1 MKKSKRFLSYLKSQ
15 KSLVV
20 IIFIFALLFV
30 LSSLS
35 LPLLIGKGIDALLEN
50 SLDKFILIIALASSF
65 TLIGVLSGYAFEYL
79 VGKITQNVIY
89 KLRLDVYE
97 KINAISVGEFYKNTK
112 GNLLQMEVN
121 DIENVANGMFSIFK
135 SLLEGIFTIIATI
148 VLMLIVNWILAVL
161 VIFLSP
167 LCVFMSRFV
176 AKFSHKYFK
185 KSVELQSKVNTYSS
199 ELIDNLDLIKSFNYE
214 DSEYKKYDKY
224 SKELQKHGKIALFS
238 ASWVNPSTR
247 LVNNTIYAII
257 GVIGIILIIYSNNN
271 ANWIINVGA
280 LMSVGKLSSFLIYIN
295 QYTKPF
301 NEISAVLS
309 EFETA
314 NTSFERINNFLNKD
328 NDVDEGKIE
337 IESID
342 KIEFKNVYFSYDKKT
357 PLIENL
363 NVTISKGQKI
373 AIVGPTG
380 AGKTT
385 LINLIMRF
393 YDIDK
398 GEILINDI
406 NIKDISKASLR
417 KAIGMVLQETWI
429 FNGTVMDNVRYSNSN
444 ASDEDVKKACVFAHS
459 DAFIN
464 TLPKGYQTVVGSK
477 EGLSEGEKQMI
488 AISRVA
494 MLEPSLVILDEATSN
509 IDTRSE
515 KYINDDFDKLMNDKT
530 SIVIAH
536 RLSTITKADNILVIN
551 KGNIVEI
558 GTHEELLKKQGL
570 YYSMYNS

>member
-97 KINAISVGEFYKNTK
+97 KINAISVDEFYKNTK

-176 AKFSHKYFK
+176 ARFSHKYFK

-214 DSEYKKYDKY
+214 DSEYKKYDKC

-328 NDVDEGKIE
+328 NDVDEGNIE
-337 IESID
+337 IDSID

-477 EGLSEGEKQMI
+477 EGLSEGERQMI

-536 RLSTITKADNILVIN
+536 RLSTITKADNILVID